1 LVSNQ
6 DPLLIFRTNSR
17 KILTIRVESVK
28 INRVVTMN
36 GQKKFGLENS
46 SLKKG
51 KFAVFVTVL
60 LLSKTHIVYYQY
72 YR

>member
-1 LVSNQ
+1 
-6 DPLLIFRTNSR
+6 
-17 KILTIRVESVK
+17 LTIRVESVK